1 MLPIEQRKKI
11 LELRSQWLSLTQ
23 IRDMVKELY
32 WRRTLSVATC
42 WNVIREWQEAPTEED
57 EDAVVDRLLD
67 ANYWSLLERKYYQQK
82 ERMVKRALLYQQSA
96 DLIIDKFK
104 EELWSWLSPIVLP
117 PIPSKKDTN
126 KSVHIL
132 VLSDLH
138 YWRQTAELITN
149 FKNVLIEVAEIWT
162 NEIDIMC
169 LWDLF
174 ETPILTWMHAD
185 QLLDLD
191 VIGVK
196 QVIECVDMIL
206 NWIEWLY
213 SNWIKVNNFTIVSG
227 NHDRITKNW
236 NEDPEKIIMILAMEY
251 LKAKIWDKINVNFWA
266 QAILITQM
274 YGCNFILHHWDNW
287 FIQKPDTQILQTYG
301 RMDMFNIIISWHT
314 HTAALAQ
321 GTNYIRMRCPAL
333 CQPWRYEKDQYI
345 WASNPGFAI
354 INIDNW
360 VPSID
365 LRLLPF
371 ITFTK

>member
-42 WNVIREWQEAPTEED
+42 WNVIREWQEIPTEED

-82 ERMVKRALLYQQSA
+82 EKMVKRALLYQQSA

-104 EELWSWLSPIVLP
+104 EEVLNNVEPIEFNIDDRNLKYPDLS
-117 PIPSKKDTN
+117 DTIY
-126 KSVHIL
+126 VI
-132 VLSDLH
+132 SDLH
-138 YWRQTAELITN
+138 YWRQTDALIKN
-149 FKNVLIEVAEIWT
+149 FNNLLIEILKDWKQM
-162 NEIDIMC
+162 IDIIC

-174 ETPILTWMHAD
+174 ETPILTWMHPD
-185 QLLDLD
+185 QLLDLE
-191 VIGVK
+191 VVWVK
-196 QVIECVDMIL
+196 QVLECMDMIIWWVTL
-206 NWIEWLY
+206 LLEKWYI
-213 SNWIKVNNFTIVSG
+213 IRNFVVVSG
-227 NHDRITKNW
+227 NHDRISKNR
-236 NEDPEKIIMILAMEY
+236 NEDPEKIIMVLAMEY
-251 LKAKIWDKINVNFWA
+251 LRAKIWHAVNVDFWNKA
-266 QAILITQM
+266 MLIKQLSW
-274 YGCNFILHHWDNW
+274 CNFILHHWDNW
-287 FIQKPDTQILQTYG
+287 FIQKPDVQILQTYG

-365 LRLLPF
+365 FKLFPF
-371 ITFTK
+371 ITK